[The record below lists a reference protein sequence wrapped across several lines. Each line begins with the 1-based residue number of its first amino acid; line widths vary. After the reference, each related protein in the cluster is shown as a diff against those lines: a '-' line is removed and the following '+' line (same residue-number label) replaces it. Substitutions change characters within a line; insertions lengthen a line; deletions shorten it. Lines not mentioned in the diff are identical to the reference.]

1 MNCKSLFLPI
11 AYVSL
16 ALPIQAVAASPTY
29 VATYGSDANTAVS
42 CSRTSP
48 CRSFSSALSVTDT
61 GGEIIALDSG
71 GYGAVTINKSVSIIA
86 PEAVYVGLSA
96 FSASVNGIT
105 IATAGVDVVLRG
117 LTINSQGATNG
128 IRMSAGSSLA
138 VENCIIKN
146 FTAGYGVWVDTA
158 AKVRI
163 IDSLF
168 QNNNRGGWFEA
179 GANVM
184 IVNSRYLGNS
194 YRGVEFS
201 AAGGTTTRGVIDRSE
216 FQGSSTGIEV
226 NASASSTSKVQI
238 AHSVSS
244 SNWGYGVMTRSLGG
258 TVSVIAHEVTASK
271 NGTHGFYA
279 LSQSTGS
286 ARLDIRGGIA
296 NENGDTGV
304 YSLASIGTAKINASH
319 MQAVGNTIQGFKAES
334 ASGST
339 ALLEA
344 KDVVA
349 SNSGSYGLIATT
361 SSGTTH
367 LSVSH
372 STVSGNTLAGIAAT
386 GTGTT
391 LLASGNSVTKNGT
404 GLYQNSADA
413 SLFESDGTNTVEDN
427 GGATAGTI
435 TTVSRI

>member
-1 MNCKSLFLPI
+1 MNRTSLFLPTAI
-11 AYVSL
+11 ALL
-16 ALPIQAVAASPTY
+16 ALPVSGLAASPTY
-29 VATYGSDANTAVS
+29 VATYGSDANTATS
-42 CSRTSP
+42 CSRTTP
-48 CRSFSSALSVTDT
+48 CRSFTSALTVTDT

-96 FSASVNGIT
+96 FSGNAIT

-117 LTINSQGATNG
+117 LTINGMGATHG
-128 IRMSAGSSLA
+128 IAMSAGSSLA

-146 FTAGYGVWVDTA
+146 FTAGYGVWVNTA

-163 IDSLF
+163 IESLF
-168 QNNNRGGWFEA
+168 QNNNRGGWLEG

-184 IVNSRYLGNS
+184 IVNSRFLGNS

-201 AAGGTTTRGVIDRSE
+201 ASGGSTTRGVIDRSE
-216 FQGSSTGIEV
+216 FQGSSTGIDV

-238 AHSVSS
+238 SHSVSS
-244 SNWGYGVMTRSLGG
+244 FNWSNGVMARSLGG
-258 TVSVIAHEVTASK
+258 AVSVVAHEVAASK
-271 NGTHGFYA
+271 NGTYGFYA
-279 LSQSTGS
+279 LSQSSGN

-304 YSLASIGTAKINASH
+304 YSLASSGTARINASH
-319 MQAVGNTIQGFKAES
+319 MQAAGNTTQGFKAES

-349 SNSGSYGLIATT
+349 NHNGSYGLIATT
-361 SSGTTH
+361 ASGTTH

-372 STVSGNTLAGIAAT
+372 STVSGNTLAGIAAS

-435 TTVSRI
+435 TAVSRI

>member
-1 MNCKSLFLPI
+1 MNRTSLFLPTVI
-11 AYVSL
+11 ALL
-16 ALPIQAVAASPTY
+16 ALPVSGLAASPTY
-29 VATYGSDANTAVS
+29 VATYGSDANTATS
-42 CSRTSP
+42 CSRTTP
-48 CRSFSSALSVTDT
+48 CRSFTTALTVTDT

-96 FSASVNGIT
+96 FSGNGIT
-105 IATAGVDVVLRG
+105 IATAAIDVVLRG
-117 LTINSQGATNG
+117 LTINGLGATHG
-128 IRMSAGSSLA
+128 IAMSAGSSLA

-146 FTAGYGVWVDTA
+146 FTAGYGVWVNTA

-168 QNNNRGGWFEA
+168 QNNNRGGWLEG

-184 IVNSRYLGNS
+184 IVNSRFLGNS
-194 YRGVEFS
+194 FRGVEFS
-201 AAGGTTTRGVIDRSE
+201 AAGGVTTRGVIDRSE

-226 NASASSTSKVQI
+226 DASASSTTKVQI
-238 AHSVSS
+238 SHSISS
-244 SNWGYGVMTRSLGG
+244 ANWSNGVMARNLGG
-258 TVSVIAHEVTASK
+258 TVSVVAHEVAASK

-279 LSQSTGS
+279 LSQSSGS
-286 ARLDIRGGIA
+286 VRLDIHGGIA

-304 YSLASIGTAKINASH
+304 YSLASSGTAKINASH
-319 MQAVGNTIQGFKAES
+319 MQAVGNTTQGFKAES
-334 ASGST
+334 ASGSA

-349 SNSGSYGLIATT
+349 NNNGSYGLIATT
-361 SSGTTH
+361 TSGTTH

-372 STVSGNTLAGIAAT
+372 STVSGNTLAGIAAS